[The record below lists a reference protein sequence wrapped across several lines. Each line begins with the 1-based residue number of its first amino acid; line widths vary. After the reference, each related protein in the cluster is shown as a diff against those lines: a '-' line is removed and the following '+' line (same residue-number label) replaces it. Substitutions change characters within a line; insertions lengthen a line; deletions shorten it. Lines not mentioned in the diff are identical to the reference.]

1 MERGR
6 KLSNQDSESIKG
18 RQILLSSSLDSSR
31 EVVIN
36 YKGCH
41 LWTPKLTH
49 LPVVR
54 SLCVCMD
61 RNVREPLQ
69 TVSMS
74 EQRPVRLCGFGKST
88 QT

>member
-1 MERGR
+1 M
-6 KLSNQDSESIKG
+6 STS
-18 RQILLSSSLDSSR
+18 
-31 EVVIN
+31 

-54 SLCVCMD
+54 PLCVCMD
-61 RNVREPLQ
+61 GVSEPLQ

-74 EQRPVRLCGFGKST
+74 EQRAC
-88 QT
+88 QTLRVWEKAHKLEDHRALPLGNKTEAFNTCLALWD